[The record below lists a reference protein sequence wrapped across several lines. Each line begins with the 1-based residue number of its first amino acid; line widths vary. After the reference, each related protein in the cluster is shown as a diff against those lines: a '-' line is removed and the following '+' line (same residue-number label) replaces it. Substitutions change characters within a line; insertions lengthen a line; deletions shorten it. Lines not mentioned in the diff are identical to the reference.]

1 MTYTVN
7 AWLER
12 GNPQLSVVDKL
23 TGAVLVDLD
32 AERLRDLFDSGAL
45 SLADLQAPQA
55 QLQETVRDLF
65 LELFLD
71 SAKTCFSRRTF

>member
-12 GNPQLSVVDKL
+12 GAPQLSVVDKS
-23 TGAVLVDLD
+23 TGAVLVDLN
-32 AERLRDLFDSGAL
+32 AARLRELFDSGVL
-45 SLADLQAPQA
+45 CLEDLKAPQA

-65 LELFLD
+65 LEQFLE
-71 SAKTCFSRRTF
+71 SAKTSFTRRTF

>member
-12 GNPQLSVVDKL
+12 DDPQLSVVDKL
-23 TGAVLVDLD
+23 TGAVLVDIN
-32 AERLRDLFDSGAL
+32 AERLRDLFDSGVL
-45 SLADLQAPQA
+45 CLADLQAPQA

-71 SAKTCFSRRTF
+71 SAKTCFSRRAF